1 MMSFSARIVSVVSA
15 PASSVPGQATGL
27 RFFATIGRQRYYVQV
42 MQTEMMPV
50 TTHRFCIAPMMEWT
64 DRHERYFLRLIASRV
79 RLYTE
84 MIPTGAILHGDADR
98 FLRFDPAEHPVA
110 LQLGGADPD
119 ALARC
124 AEIGRRYG
132 YDEINLNVG
141 CPSGRVQ
148 AARFGACLMAEP
160 GLVARCVAAMAAAAD
175 VPVTVKTRIGI
186 DDQDSY
192 EFLAR
197 LVEAVAGAGC
207 GTLIL
212 HARKALLRGLSP
224 KQNREVPPLRY
235 DVVHQVKRDFPGLTV
250 VVNGGIRTLEQ
261 AQAQIAPVDGV
272 MIGREAYQ
280 NPYCLAGWERALL
293 DVAEPAPDRFEIV
306 RRLVPYIERELAA
319 GTPLTAMTRH
329 VLGLF
334 NGLPG
339 ARAWRRHLSE
349 AARRRG
355 AGHEVLLE
363 ALARI
368 RSAPPCAA
376 ASPRVECLTQP
387 A

>member
-1 MMSFSARIVSVVSA
+1 
-15 PASSVPGQATGL
+15 
-27 RFFATIGRQRYYVQV
+27 

-50 TTHRFCIAPMMEWT
+50 TTHRFCVAPMMEWT

-110 LQLGGADPD
+110 LQLGGAEPD

-132 YDEINLNVG
+132 YEEINLNVG

-160 GLVARCVAAMAAAAD
+160 DLVARCVAAMAAAVD
-175 VPVTVKTRIGI
+175 VPITVKTRIGI

-197 LVEAVAGAGC
+197 LVEAVAAAGC
-207 GTLIL
+207 ATLIL
-212 HARKALLRGLSP
+212 HARKALLRGLNP
-224 KQNREVPPLRY
+224 KQNRDIPPLRY
-235 DVVHQVKRDFPGLTV
+235 DVVRRIKQNFPRLQV
-250 VVNGGIRTLEQ
+250 VVNGGIRTVDQ
-261 AQAQIAPVDGV
+261 ARARLAEVDGV

-280 NPYCLAGWERALL
+280 NPYCLALWQ
-293 DVAEPAPDRFEIV
+293 
-306 RRLVPYIERELAA
+306 RELLGTAEAVPGRGEVVTKLLVYCEQELRA
-319 GTPLTAMTRH
+319 GTPLRAITRH
-329 VLGLF
+329 LMGLF

-349 AARRRG
+349 AAHRPG
-355 AGHEVLLE
+355 AGAEVILA
-363 ALARI
+363 ALARLQDRGQRHEAFAI
-368 RSAPPCAA
+368 EL
-376 ASPRVECLTQP
+376 SPGG